1 MNDLADIKKQLITA
15 AHRAYSRGVQ
25 TNSGGNFSARVPGKD
40 LMVVKPRG
48 RSFIDCDEDALVVMD
63 FEGNI
68 VEGKLEP
75 TKECLLHS
83 SIYKSVLTAD
93 AVMHC
98 HAVWAIAYANSG
110 RDLEMSTLQSEI
122 KFSAPVRNI
131 AIPTPAVSE
140 ADMPRIIRLF
150 EDNPATSAFI
160 LQRHGTVAVAKN
172 IIVAEQLVEMV
183 EETAKV
189 AILSKLYQL
198 ANDPD

>member
-1 MNDLADIKKQLITA
+1 MDALHEIKKQLITA
-15 AHRAYSRGVQ
+15 AHRAYSQGVQ

-48 RSFIDCDEDALVVMD
+48 RSFIDCDEDSLVVMD
-63 FEGNI
+63 FEGNVI
-68 VEGKLEP
+68 EGKLQP

-83 SIYKSVLTAD
+83 SIYKSVPTAD
-93 AVMHC
+93 AIMHC

-110 RDLEMSTLQSEI
+110 KDLEMSTLQSDI

-140 ADMPRIIRLF
+140 TDMPKIIRLF
-150 EDNPATSAFI
+150 EENPTTSAFI

-189 AILSKLYQL
+189 AIISKVYLS
-198 ANDPD
+198 ANDPV